1 MENTFWCLKISP
13 WGDLYSTFPP
23 ETKLL
28 NGCINWSMRYYIDPF
43 KNSHMTRMKAYSQ
56 PKFMG
61 VLLKKKKKDV
71 SYWTCT
77 CTMHPLIYKYIY
89 IYIFFFEQLYNLV
102 HEIRPPSNKMATWL
116 EWKLTQPKFLV
127 VIQRMYYYMKNDKV
141 IIIFII

>member
-1 MENTFWCLKISP
+1 M
-13 WGDLYSTFPP
+13 
-23 ETKLL
+23 
-28 NGCINWSMRYYIDPF
+28 F
-43 KNSHMTRMKAYSQ
+43 KNKPLRWSIFYIPSRDKIIERLYQLVHEILHRSLQKIAIWLEWKLTHSLNLWV
-56 PKFMG
+56 FFS
-61 VLLKKKKKDV
+61 KKKKKMWV
-71 SYWTCT
+71 IERVHVQCILSY
-77 CTMHPLIYKYIY
+77 INIY

>member
-61 VLLKKKKKDV
+61 VLLKKKKKMWV
-71 SYWTCT
+71 IERVHVQCILSY
-77 CTMHPLIYKYIY
+77 INIY